1 MTVRTSSSILSA
13 VQQAFA
19 PLPCALAP
27 PAVAGVVKAG
37 HGNLYGTTDGAQL
50 PELLMSKLGVKGKVR
65 CTASAALY
73 PQLIGSR
80 LALPR
85 RKPSHSVIS

>member
-37 HGNLYGTTDGAQL
+37 HGNLYGTTDGA
-50 PELLMSKLGVKGKVR
+50 
-65 CTASAALY
+65 
-73 PQLIGSR
+73 
-80 LALPR
+80 
-85 RKPSHSVIS
+85 HSLNC